1 MKGKNAFDAIEG
13 IDTRYILEAAPDAPA
28 YRGSKLRY
36 IRIGAV
42 AASLAVVTAAVLLG
56 VGILRESGEAPAV
69 PPAGGTGELETPT
82 GGENAPLPPLN
93 GSYTTDL
100 YTVEEIDGKHY
111 INFTDGNE
119 KPAPE
124 SGGSTN
130 VIKGIYFNSV
140 EEMREK
146 FLNGSFTAD
155 EVKNLKSQLTLTD
168 KGFEIPDMTKL
179 YDAVLPEGWSVY
191 RVCVTSDHIGLS
203 CRNEQTFDEEKE
215 DYDGEN
221 GNLMIVSEQR
231 YKTDYQFYFAS
242 QVEASKG
249 GLIEDQTSFHGIPC
263 KVYEAQ
269 NSVAKLRSIVME
281 YEKDGY
287 CFEVLVTYILDHN
300 QKPELINEEV
310 PYDVTVFGKKDDV
323 WFHMYITGFESAPEG
338 DYYQSF
344 GITPYQSTIVNVK

>member
-56 VGILRESGEAPAV
+56 VGILRESGEAPSV

-111 INFTDGNE
+111 IHFADGNE

-130 VIKGIYFNSV
+130 VIKGLYFNSV

-191 RVCVTSDHIGLS
+191 RVCLDENDIYISVQNDKTF
-203 CRNEQTFDEEKE
+203 NESADDDTGESGFIAIHTDEH
-215 DYDGEN
+215 YD
-221 GNLMIVSEQR
+221 MVYQSYFVSYVQQYKDSIVRDE
-231 YKTDYQFYFAS
+231 T
-242 QVEASKG
+242 
-249 GLIEDQTSFHGIPC
+249 TFHGMPC
-263 KVYEAQ
+263 DVYKRVSNGVNRKDVVMRVPIGGEAFDTLIKYRVKETGAEV
-269 NSVAKLRSIVME
+269 NNWGAPYSVSMYGEAF
-281 YEKDGY
+281 G
-287 CFEVLVTYILDHN
+287 
-300 QKPELINEEV
+300 QKIEIYLS
-310 PYDVTVFGKKDDV
+310 
-323 WFHMYITGFESAPEG
+323 GFESDPQG
-338 DYYQSF
+338 DFYQSF
-344 GITPYQSTIVNVK
+344 GIAPYQSTIVNVK